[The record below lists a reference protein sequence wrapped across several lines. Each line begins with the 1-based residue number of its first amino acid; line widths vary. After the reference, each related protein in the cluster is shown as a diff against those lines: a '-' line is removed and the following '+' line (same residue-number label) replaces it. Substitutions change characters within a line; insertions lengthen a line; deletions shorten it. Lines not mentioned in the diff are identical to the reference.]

1 MKSKKLTERYIA
13 EFTIFI
19 LLRLL
24 EAWMWNKPCFRNLLQ
39 RQTCQVFQLE
49 EKNLEI
55 DDIEPCEVF
64 ELEGKDT
71 VFFSNPKEGPN
82 SDQNLDAPEFDDDE
96 APSNSKKDTYVK
108 IFKTTIIVFDII
120 IWTKIIWRLV
130 RGR

>member
-1 MKSKKLTERYIA
+1 
-13 EFTIFI
+13 
-19 LLRLL
+19 
-24 EAWMWNKPCFRNLLQ
+24 MWNKPCFRNLLQ

-55 DDIEPCEVF
+55 DDIEPC

>member
-1 MKSKKLTERYIA
+1 
-13 EFTIFI
+13 
-19 LLRLL
+19 
-24 EAWMWNKPCFRNLLQ
+24 
-39 RQTCQVFQLE
+39 LE

-55 DDIEPCEVF
+55 DDIEPCELEGKDTVFFSNPKEGPNSDQNLDAPEFDDIEPCEVF